1 MSSSISKG
9 NATGSYF
16 SLSSSS
22 SQRKK
27 KKALSEVNDASA
39 EATLVSMDKDSEV
52 APVEDASDGN
62 IIQSAHTP
70 SEASPSGLFDG
81 SPEFD
86 RFVVDNSI
94 PTTPESIAACRE
106 ACINA
111 LPDKL
116 LPPEQTQY
124 FNSDHNVRRYLVA
137 RKGKVGEAGKQ
148 LAATLVWRSER
159 GLVDGA
165 VHTPNHL
172 TDSFVP
178 VPRNI
183 SLPVANDLTSCNSS
197 SLENLLNVF

>member
-1 MSSSISKG
+1 MSSSSDKW
-9 NATGSYF
+9 NTTGSYF

-27 KKALSEVNDASA
+27 KKALTGANDASA
-39 EATLVSMDKDSEV
+39 EATFVSMDKDSEA
-52 APVEDASDGN
+52 APVEDASDESN
-62 IIQSAHTP
+62 IQLAQIS

-86 RFVVDNSI
+86 RFIVDNSI
-94 PTTPESIAACRE
+94 PTTPESLAACRE

-111 LPDKL
+111 LPGKH
-116 LPPEQTQY
+116 LPLEQTQY
-124 FNSDHNVRRYLVA
+124 FNSDHNVRRYVVA

-178 VPRNI
+178 VPRNSTLTI
-183 SLPVANDLTSCNSS
+183 ANDHISYNPC
-197 SLENLLNVF
+197 SLEE